1 MIHGSM
7 VHDITLVWLTE
18 GAGDPFSMSQRK
30 LFRATAARS
39 SYNNNMQKCVHE
51 FMRISERID
60 IVFHKV

>member
-30 LFRATAARS
+30 LFKATAARS
-39 SYNNNMQKCVHE
+39 SYKMQKCVQE
-51 FMRISERID
+51 FVRSYVSEDGYDVLIS
-60 IVFHKV
+60 